1 MLSRASPKVY
11 DIHSEDMPEEDWG
24 LRLATMQRQLEA
36 AEEGQLSSWF
46 GELESDTLDLLEKM
60 GGS

>member
-1 MLSRASPKVY
+1 
-11 DIHSEDMPEEDWG
+11 
-24 LRLATMQRQLEA
+24 MQRQREA
-36 AEEGQLSSWF
+36 AEERQLSSWF